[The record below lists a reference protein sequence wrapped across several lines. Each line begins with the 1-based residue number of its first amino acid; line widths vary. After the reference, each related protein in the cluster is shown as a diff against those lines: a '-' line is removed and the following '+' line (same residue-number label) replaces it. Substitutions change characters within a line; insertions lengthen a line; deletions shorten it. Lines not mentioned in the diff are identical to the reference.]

1 MYNVR
6 KVTKDY
12 YWIGANDRRLAL
24 FEGVYKIP
32 KGVSYN
38 SYVLL
43 DEKTVVFDTVD
54 ASASKQYLENLAH
67 VLGGRRLDYVI
78 VQHMEMDHAAT
89 LGDLVK
95 AYPEVTIVCNEKVAQ
110 IMEQFFAFDV
120 RTRLH
125 LVAEG
130 DTFCTGQHTFTFVA
144 APMVHWP
151 EVMVT
156 YDIGEKILFS
166 ADAFGTFGALD
177 GALFADEV
185 DFFGDYL
192 DEARRYYTNIV
203 GKYGKQVQ
211 DVLKKASGIEI
222 KMVCPLHGFVWRKK
236 FNQFL
241 EKYIQWATYTPE
253 ETGVVIAY
261 GSIYGNTANLADI
274 LAAKL
279 TERGIKVALY
289 DASYTAADEILA
301 AAFRYSHLVFA
312 SATYNAGIYIAMENL
327 LHDIVNHNLQNRT
340 VAFVENGSWA
350 PAAGGQMRRLME
362 QLPGTKFIDATVTV
376 RSSLKEK
383 QSGEVDALVDA
394 IAATIPGAKPAVPS
408 KEKVI
413 SMLRSN
419 PAELLTMLAAA
430 AAPSAVATPVDPLA
444 FQKFSYGLF
453 VLTARDG
460 AKDNG
465 CIINTASQL
474 TDQPKR
480 ITIAVNKANYTCDM
494 ILKTG
499 EFNVSV
505 LTEDASMEV
514 FQRFGFQS
522 GKTADKFQGCTYAE
536 RAANGIYYVKEAT
549 NAVLSG
555 KVIASQDCGTHMLF
569 IADVTAARVL
579 SGEPSVTYGYYFEHI
594 KPKPLPA
601 AMTDAP
607 KVGWI
612 CKVCGFVYENETLP
626 ADYICPICKHGVADF
641 ERIVPAAPA
650 APKKKSW
657 VCKICGYVYEGD
669 ELPADYVCPLCKH
682 GASDFIQQG

>member
-1 MYNVR
+1 MYCVR
-6 KVTKDY
+6 KVTDDLT
-12 YWIGANDRRLAL
+12 WIGANDRRLAL

-32 KGVSYN
+32 MGVSYN

-54 ASASKQYLENLAH
+54 ASASKQYLENLDH
-67 VLGGRRLDYVI
+67 VLGGRKLDYVI

-89 LGDLVK
+89 LGELVVHH
-95 AYPEVTIVCNEKVAQ
+95 PEVTIVCNELVAQ
-110 IMEQFFAFDV
+110 MMEQFFDFSV
-120 RTRLH
+120 RSRLH

-130 DTFCTGQHTFTFVA
+130 DTFCTGKHTFTFVA

-166 ADAFGTFGALD
+166 ADAFGTFGTLN

-185 DFFGDYL
+185 DFFHDYI

-203 GKYGKQVQ
+203 GKYGPQVQ
-211 DVLKKASGIEI
+211 AVLKKAAGIEI

-261 GSIYGNTANLADI
+261 ASVYGNTANTADI

-279 TERGIKVALY
+279 RELGIKTEVY

-312 SATYNAGIYIAMENL
+312 STTYNAGIYIAMENL

-340 VAFVENGSWA
+340 VALIENGSWA
-350 PAAGGQMRRLME
+350 PAAGGLMHDLLA
-362 QLPGTKFIDATVTV
+362 QLPGTKFIDQTVTV
-376 RSSLKEK
+376 RSSLKER
-383 QSGEVDALVDA
+383 QMCEIDAMVQA
-394 IAATIPGAKPAVPS
+394 IAATMPGVCAAQAKKPDARA
-408 KEKVI
+408 I
-413 SMLRSN
+413 LRTS
-419 PAELLTMLAAA
+419 PAEMAAA
-430 AAPSAVATPVDPLA
+430 GGVEAVDPNA
-444 FQKFSYGLF
+444 MFKFSYGLF
-453 VLTARDG
+453 VLTAKDG

-474 TDQPKR
+474 TDTPKR
-480 ITIAVNKANYTCDM
+480 ITVAVNKANYTHDM

-499 EFNVSV
+499 VFNVSV
-505 LTEDASMEV
+505 LSEDVGMDT
-514 FQRFGFQS
+514 FKRFGFQS
-522 GKTADKFQGCTYAE
+522 GRSADKFDGCE
-536 RAANGIYYVKEAT
+536 GLQRSANGLYYLTGCT

-555 KVIASQDCGTHMLF
+555 KVIQSIDCGTHTLF
-569 IADVTAARVL
+569 IADVTEAKVL
-579 SGEPSVTYGYYFEHI
+579 SQEPSVTYAYYFAHI

-601 AMTDAP
+601 AMSEV
-607 KVGWI
+607 KKGWI
-612 CKVCGFVYENETLP
+612 CKICGYVYEGEELP
-626 ADYICPICKHGVADF
+626 PDYICPICKHGVSDF
-641 ERIVPAAPA
+641 E
-650 APKKKSW
+650 KL
-657 VCKICGYVYEGD
+657 G
-669 ELPADYVCPLCKH
+669 
-682 GASDFIQQG
+682 